1 MKKVFLALMAVA
13 AIAFTGCNKDP
24 KLSQEEKDM
33 ALVTAAKD
41 ALDTDGKALV
51 DFLTKNGYTS
61 MGDNVFKNGN
71 EYCSIA
77 NTQNGL
83 VSEIDIYTMIR
94 PSNFEASKSY
104 FLRME
109 TAAATVFPS
118 GFEGECS
125 LGENLYQF
133 DTELEFRNYAAQVTE
148 GQFTETWNRCHA
160 RSDFNGTPVREITFE
175 NSLDAGIWICDL
187 HIWKPEV

>member
-41 ALDTDGKALV
+41 ALDTDGNALV
-51 DFLTKNGYTS
+51 DFLTKNGYTC

-77 NTQNGL
+77 NTGEGL
-83 VSEIDIYTMIR
+83 VSGIDIYTMIS
-94 PSNFEASKSY
+94 PSNFEANKSY

-109 TAAATVFPS
+109 TACATVFPT
-118 GFEGECS
+118 GFEGEYD
-125 LGENLYQF
+125 LGEEIGAF
-133 DTELEFRNYAAQVTE
+133 DKELEFRNYAAQVTE
-148 GQFTETWNRCHA
+148 GQFTKTWNRLRG
-160 RSDFNGTPVREITFE
+160 RSDINDNSIRELVFE
-175 NSLDAGIWICDL
+175 YSLAAEKWICDL
-187 HIWKPEV
+187 YIWKPEI